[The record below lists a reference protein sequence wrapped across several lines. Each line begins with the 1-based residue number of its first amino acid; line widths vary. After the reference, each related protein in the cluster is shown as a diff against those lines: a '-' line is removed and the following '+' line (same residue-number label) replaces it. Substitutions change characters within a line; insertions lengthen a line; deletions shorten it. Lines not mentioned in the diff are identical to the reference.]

1 MLELENN
8 IESDEDWSDIPDTDN
23 NKNESED
30 EFEQNDD
37 NEKDKVIIERLLW
50 DDMLL
55 SSAYWFV
62 FSVSFL
68 VVLKLPLFYLSVK
81 SS

>member
-37 NEKDKVIIERLLW
+37 NEKDKVIIERLL
-50 DDMLL
+50 
-55 SSAYWFV
+55 
-62 FSVSFL
+62 
-68 VVLKLPLFYLSVK
+68 
-81 SS
+81 

>member
-8 IESDEDWSDIPDTDN
+8 IESDEDWSDIPDTDKH
-23 NKNESED
+23 KNESED

-62 FSVSFL
+62 FSVSFF

>member
-1 MLELENN
+1 MLELEDN
-8 IESDEDWSDIPDTDN
+8 IESDEDWSDIPDTDKH
-23 NKNESED
+23 KNESED

>member
-62 FSVSFL
+62 FSVSFF